1 MKNLKIDICA
11 NMYKAGIIESGEIDD
26 SEEIAM
32 THFLLRVDRTVT
44 CWMQRNATTLLRW
57 SMGIV
62 FVWFGALKLIP
73 GLSPADGL
81 IRASLSFLPLE
92 YFMPVLAFW
101 EIAIGVGFLL
111 GRGMR
116 VTIMLLFLQMGG
128 TLLPLVLT
136 PELVWTAFPFVLT
149 LEGQYIIKNLVLV
162 SAAVAIGSR
171 LRADE
176 SFDVWQAPQ

>member
-1 MKNLKIDICA
+1 
-11 NMYKAGIIESGEIDD
+11 MYKDGIVVSGKADD
-26 SEEIAM
+26 SEDYIM
-32 THFLLRVDRTVT
+32 THFLLRVDRTLT

-62 FVWFGALKLIP
+62 FIWFGALKLVP

-92 YFMPVLAFW
+92 YFMPVLALW

-128 TLLPLVLT
+128 TLLPLVVT
-136 PELVWTAFPFVLT
+136 PDLVWKVFPFVLT
-149 LEGQYIIKNLVLV
+149 LEGQYIIKNVVLV

-171 LRADE
+171 LRAAQ
-176 SFDVWQAPQ
+176 SFDIWQAPQ